1 MTTTPQ
7 ALAYQLRRLRLP
19 VTTEEALQR
28 ALWDWLIA
36 SGLPVER
43 EARLGPADRID
54 FLVDGD
60 IGVEAK
66 TRYSRRGIFR
76 QLERYATNHP
86 LRGLILV
93 SGTYLGL
100 PEEINGVPVFLV
112 STGRGAL

>member
-1 MTTTPQ
+1 MMEVQ
-7 ALAYQLRRLRLP
+7 EIVRQMRRLRLP

-54 FLVDGD
+54 FLVDDD
-60 IGVEAK
+60 IGIEAK
-66 TRYSRRGIFR
+66 TRCSRRGIFR

-86 LRGLILV
+86 LNGLILV
-93 SGTYLGL
+93 TGTYMGL
-100 PEEINGVPVFLV
+100 PEEIAGTPVFLV